1 MYHLWEQGWE
11 VIEGVKKSRGTESL
25 LHKES
30 AGFFYGIMSKAT
42 GVNMQNASDFKMMDR
57 KAVNS
62 ILSMPERN
70 MFFRATSSWVGFKT
84 LMWNLRCGTEKLDSL
99 SGLPGP

>member
-1 MYHLWEQGWE
+1 
-11 VIEGVKKSRGTESL
+11 
-25 LHKES
+25 
-30 AGFFYGIMSKAT
+30 
-42 GVNMQNASDFKMMDR
+42 MQNASDFKMMDR

-70 MFFRATSSWVGFKT
+70 MFFRATHPGWDLRP